1 MAAELAVRYEGELE
15 QMTGHLGQ
23 MYEELMLLYG
33 VGDDV
38 AATLEPN
45 TIADQAL
52 DRIVDLMDAEVGLVV
67 HVTEPDQPLEL
78 VGSARVPDGAALL
91 IHWAT
96 WQAVRRDRAMILGAE
111 LLAEAPANSGV
122 TSLLS
127 CPLRAR
133 GRCIG
138 ALHLVNKKVDG
149 GFSTVDQGLLQA
161 VATQLGTAIEN
172 ARLFEAEQ
180 EYAARVSAAL
190 DALQSTYDETL
201 KALSSALDLRDNETE
216 GHAQRVTRITARI
229 AQEMGYADDVLVEIV
244 RGALLHDMGKIGIPD
259 GILLKPDRLTDDEWT
274 IMRTHAELGYQ
285 MIRNIRFLA
294 GSAPIVR
301 HHHERYDGRGY
312 PAGLVGD
319 DIPIGARIFAVAD
332 TFDAM
337 TSDRPYRKALT
348 YEASR
353 DEILRCSGSQFDPK
367 VVDSFCQIEAD
378 VWVAVRAEVER
389 DIESRRQQA
398 AN

>member
-1 MAAELAVRYEGELE
+1 MLSHALTILASPG
-15 QMTGHLGQ
+15 
-23 MYEELMLLYG
+23 
-33 VGDDV
+33 
-38 AATLEPN
+38 
-45 TIADQAL
+45 
-52 DRIVDLMDAEVGLVV
+52 
-67 HVTEPDQPLEL
+67 
-78 VGSARVPDGAALL
+78 
-91 IHWAT
+91 
-96 WQAVRRDRAMILGAE
+96 
-111 LLAEAPANSGV
+111 
-122 TSLLS
+122 
-127 CPLRAR
+127 
-133 GRCIG
+133 
-138 ALHLVNKKVDG
+138 
-149 GFSTVDQGLLQA
+149 
-161 VATQLGTAIEN
+161 ATQLGTAIEN

-180 EYAARVSAAL
+180 ENAARVSAAL

-229 AQEMGYADDVLVEIV
+229 AQEMGYTDDVLIEIV

-259 GILLKPDRLTDDEWT
+259 GILLKPDKLTDEEWT

-312 PAGLVGD
+312 PAGLVGE

-367 VVDSFCQIEAD
+367 VVDAFCRIEAD
-378 VWVAVRAEVER
+378 VWVAMRAEVER